1 VVKLNSI
8 RPLDMEPVLQAAR
21 ETGRLLTAEECVSSG
36 CVGQRIAGELLERG
50 VPLRS
55 YTMVNLGDRFVQ
67 HGTVPQLR
75 QLCGI
80 DGKAICRKALEVLER
95 G

>member
-1 VVKLNSI
+1 
-8 RPLDMEPVLQAAR
+8 
-21 ETGRLLTAEECVSSG
+21 
-36 CVGQRIAGELLERG
+36 
-50 VPLRS
+50 
-55 YTMVNLGDRFVQ
+55 MVNLGDRFVQ

-80 DGKAICRKALEVLER
+80 DGKSICRKALEVLER